1 MSQTIIHCDADCFFA
16 AIEMRDQPELAH
28 RAIAIGGRPEQRGVI
43 ATCNYAAR
51 QFGVRSAMASG
62 YALRLCPGLLILPH
76 RLPVYRDTSKAMMQ
90 IFSEHS
96 EQVEPLSLDEAYL
109 DVTPQVR
116 QGHSALDI
124 AQQIRQQVSTELGIT
139 VSAGIAENKFLA
151 KVASDWRK
159 PDGLFA
165 VTHPATFAAQL
176 PVQAIPGV
184 GQVTAEKLAQ
194 LGIKQCADLLPYT
207 ETALCQQFG
216 RFGSRLYY
224 FCRGIDTRPVRST
237 RVRKS
242 VSAEQTFNTDMPASD
257 ACRRYLPA
265 LIQRLNAR
273 IAKIEGDY
281 LLGKS
286 FVKLKFADFSITTLE
301 RDCAA
306 ELPTLTALIHEAA
319 NRHEGDIRLLGI
331 GVRLLQPAP
340 TDTSQPPDQ
349 QTLF

>member
-16 AIEMRDQPELAH
+16 AIEMRDRPELAH

-76 RLPVYRDTSKAMMQ
+76 RLPAYRETSKAMMQ
-90 IFSEHS
+90 IFSEFS
-96 EQVEPLSLDEAYL
+96 DQVEPLSLDEAYL

-116 QGHSALDI
+116 SGHNALEI
-124 AQQIRQQVSTELGIT
+124 AQDIRQQVFAKLGIT

-165 VTHPATFAAQL
+165 VTNSAVFAAQL
-176 PVQAIPGV
+176 SVQAIPGV
-184 GQVTAEKLAQ
+184 GRVTAEKLAQ
-194 LGIKQCADLLPYT
+194 LGIKLCADLLPYT

-216 RFGSRLYY
+216 LFGSRLYY

-242 VSAEQTFNTDMPASD
+242 ISAEQTFNDDIPAHE
-257 ACRRYLPA
+257 ACHRYLPA
-265 LIQRLNAR
+265 LIQRLNER
-273 IAKIEGDY
+273 IAKIEGHY
-281 LLGKS
+281 QLGNS
-286 FVKLKFADFSITTLE
+286 FVKLKFADFSVTTLE
-301 RDCAA
+301 RDCAVGHQA
-306 ELPTLTALIHEAA
+306 LAALIREAA
-319 NRHEGDIRLLGI
+319 NRHEGNIRLLGI
-331 GVRLLQPAP
+331 GVRLRQP
-340 TDTSQPPDQ
+340 TSADISQSPDQ